1 MITAIFLDFLILLL
15 FNSFVA
21 LYQINLLVV
30 VPFLPRFLSKSNK
43 TDIRDVRST
52 DILKRGPVICT
63 REQRTR
69 FPCLLQIP
77 ICLLTRA
84 RSDEHYKYYAA

>member
-1 MITAIFLDFLILLL
+1 MITAIFLHFLILLV

-21 LYQINLLVV
+21 LYEINPLMA
-30 VPFLPRFLSKSNK
+30 VPFLFRFLSKSDK

-63 REQRTR
+63 GEQRTR
-69 FPCLLQIP
+69 FRCLLQIP

-84 RSDEHYKYYAA
+84 HSD